1 MLITQSN
8 WTKKEDMNMGS
19 LFDLLSS
26 IEQVYV
32 CLIIIGITFVIGLVY
47 TFIASFKLRASKSFF
62 ITSIIIPMIV
72 ASVISMVSL
81 FLDSTAS
88 GAVRIATIAVALGL
102 IRFRSANARA
112 EELLLLFGGVAFG
125 LIGGLGYVVIALILA
140 LLVSSLYVILSSVK
154 FFKFKRIT
162 EEKLLKITIPEDLD
176 YNEAFDSIL
185 KTYLKNYELI
195 EIKTTGMGSLFR
207 LSYKVELLVKDSE
220 KALIDELRI
229 KNSNLEISLLPY
241 IEGNNAL

>member
-1 MLITQSN
+1 M
-8 WTKKEDMNMGS
+8 DS
-19 LFDLLSS
+19 LFNLLSLDK
-26 IEQVYV
+26 YV
-32 CLIIIGITFVIGLVY
+32 ICLIIVAITLALGLVY
-47 TFIASFKLRASKSFF
+47 TIISSIKLRTTKSFF
-62 ITSIIIPMIV
+62 VTSVLIPMIV

-81 FLDSTAS
+81 FLDETTT

-102 IRFRSANARA
+102 IRFRSATGRA

-125 LIGGLGYVVIALILA
+125 LISGLGYVVIAAIIA
-140 LLVSSLYVILSSVK
+140 VLVSSLYVVLSSINL
-154 FFKFKRIT
+154 FKFKRVG
-162 EEKLLKITIPEDLD
+162 EEKLLKITIPEDLN

-185 KTYLKNYELI
+185 KTYLKSYELI

-220 KALIDELRI
+220 KQLIDEIRV

-241 IEGNNAL
+241 VEGSQVL

>member
-1 MLITQSN
+1 
-8 WTKKEDMNMGS
+8 MGS
-19 LFDLLSS
+19 LFNLLSS
-26 IEQVYV
+26 LDKTVI
-32 CLIIIGITFVIGLVY
+32 CLIIVGVAFGIGLVY
-47 TFIASFKLRASKSFF
+47 TLIVSIKLRASKSFF
-62 ITSIIIPMIV
+62 LTSILMPMIV
-72 ASVISMVSL
+72 ASVISMVSI
-81 FLDSTAS
+81 FLDDATT

-102 IRFRSANARA
+102 IRFRSSSGRA

-125 LIGGLGYVVIALILA
+125 LIAGLGYVAIASILA
-140 LLVSSLYVILSSVK
+140 LVLAGLYVLLFSLKV
-154 FFKFKRIT
+154 FNFKRIG

-176 YNEAFDSIL
+176 YNEAFDAIL
-185 KTYLKNYELI
+185 KTYLKSYELV

-241 IEGNNAL
+241 IESNKSL